1 MSQIATA
8 IGKNLAA
15 VRKRQG
21 LTQATVAERV
31 DVDAETISRFE
42 RGTVTPGIGTLERLC
57 SVLGCSWTDI
67 LEGTSTDA
75 QQLGP
80 DIARALAPLS
90 AADRQ
95 FILSQVKAWAEHL
108 KKQK

>member
-1 MSQIATA
+1 MTQIATV
-8 IGKNLAA
+8 IGRNLAA
-15 VRKRQG
+15 IRKKQG
-21 LTQATVAERV
+21 LTQAAVAERI

-67 LEGTSTDA
+67 LEGTSSDA

-90 AADRQ
+90 AVDRQ
-95 FILSQVKAWAEHL
+95 FILSQVKVWAEHL
-108 KKQK
+108 QKHK

>member
-1 MSQIATA
+1 MTQIAA
-8 IGKNLAA
+8 VIGRNLAA

-21 LTQATVAERV
+21 LTQAAVAERI

-42 RGTVTPGIGTLERLC
+42 RGTVTPGISTLERLC
-57 SVLGCSWTDI
+57 SALECSWTDI

-80 DIARALAPLS
+80 DIARVLAPLS

-95 FILSQVKAWAEHL
+95 FILNQMKAWAEHM
-108 KKQK
+108 KAQR

>member
-1 MSQIATA
+1 MTQIAA
-8 IGKNLAA
+8 VIGRNLAA

-21 LTQATVAERV
+21 LTQAAVAERI

-57 SVLGCSWTDI
+57 SALECSWTDI

-80 DIARALAPLS
+80 DIARVLAPLS
-90 AADRQ
+90 AGDRQ
-95 FILSQVKAWAEHL
+95 FILNQMKAWAEHM
-108 KKQK
+108 KAQR

>member
-1 MSQIATA
+1 MTQIATV
-8 IGKNLAA
+8 IGRNLAA

-21 LTQATVAERV
+21 LTQAAVAERI

-42 RGTVTPGIGTLERLC
+42 RGTVTPGISTLERLC
-57 SVLGCSWTDI
+57 SALACSWTDI

-80 DIARALAPLS
+80 DIARVLAPLS
-90 AADRQ
+90 AGDRQ
-95 FILSQVKAWAEHL
+95 FILNQMKAWAEYMKP
-108 KKQK
+108 KK